1 MRKEFTATM
10 NFSTVSDTMIQYF
23 NQYLTAQVE
32 ISAIEAEYA
41 PMIAEANE
49 AVKSAQAELD
59 ALTPVKDTDPHAWA
73 NARDNVTLA
82 VNKAEA
88 INKIKTNALKAP
100 RKVARETGKA
110 IAPVKV
116 YEAYKQAVEFGQTE
130 IYVKAVS
137 DWLLSMGFTRRSK
150 DKNGKLWSLAVSD
163 IMIAS
168 GVKSRDM
175 ELKARPELAWRKDII
190 TMILTRGL
198 IQSNAWDLD
207 ENNQIVK
214 RVF

>member
-10 NFSTVSDTMIQYF
+10 NFSTVSDTMISYF

-41 PMIAEANE
+41 PQINEANE
-49 AVKSAQAELD
+49 AVKDAQATLD

-73 NARDNVTLA
+73 TARDNVTLA
-82 VNKAEA
+82 INRVEA
-88 INKIKTNALKAP
+88 INKVKMNALKP
-100 RKVARETGKA
+100 SRKVARESGKV
-110 IAPVKV
+110 IAPTSL
-116 YEAYKQAVEFGQTE
+116 YNAYKQAVEFGQTE
-130 IYVKAVS
+130 NYVKALS
-137 DWLLSMGFTRRSK
+137 DWLLAMGFTRRSK
-150 DKNGKLWSLAVSD
+150 DKNGKLWSLAIAD

-175 ELKARPELAWRKDII
+175 ELKARAELTWRKDTI

-214 RVF
+214 RTF